1 MNPSTCLSR
10 CLPVAAIAALSVVA
24 LLTVTVGERNPR
36 QEAAAQRPVAD
47 APVNVVHTPA
57 TTRPGKE
64 PCRTC
69 ELGAGR
75 STL

>member
-1 MNPSTCLSR
+1 MNPSPWLSR

-24 LLTVTVGERNPR
+24 LLTVTVGERFPHR
-36 QEAAAQRPVAD
+36 QVATQRPAAD
-47 APVNVVHTPA
+47 APVHVVRAPA
-57 TTRPGKE
+57 RATPGKE

-69 ELGAGR
+69 ELGAGG